1 MQLVGGVVSN
11 LERMLQSG
19 APASFAALIL
29 ELVEIE
35 TSHIVCIKAG
45 RDARNCTR
53 NECIDLLDGQ

>member
-35 TSHIVCIKAG
+35 TSHVVCIKAG

-53 NECIDLLDGQ
+53 N